1 MTELLNIDYTNKF
14 PPNYINDV
22 NGWSF
27 SSDVINKNIGKL
39 LTLDIEF
46 GSKCS
51 LNCPHCFRKNNF
63 MNKTSELHN
72 EKLSKELSYSELK
85 SILLEA
91 KGLGLKSVKFLGKGE
106 PFESDSLL
114 DLLEFLH
121 QNEIIP
127 LIFTKGHIIGDDNL
141 VKKYFSS
148 YGITNG
154 SQLVKLLKKY
164 NTSILLGFN
173 SFDKDIQNRMV
184 GDGHLSYSNQR
195 TYLEVRNDALQ
206 LLINEG
212 FNQGNPTRL
221 CLATNPVTKENIHEI
236 FNIYKWGRE
245 RNIYVIVTPSM
256 ISGRAQRNYFWKDI
270 TPSPEQLIELYTKI
284 YIYNVEHGIQSL
296 NQIEAE
302 GISGY
307 AGGHPCN
314 QISVG
319 MYLTINGKVFRC
331 PGDEISYFGSVRIN
345 SLKEIWENSENYGR
359 CGLFNCGCP
368 PKWGKS
374 IPNNLFT
381 QVLVNIK
388 KYFGVHNEK

>member
-1 MTELLNIDYTNKF
+1 MIELTNKVYTSKF
-14 PPNYINDV
+14 PSNYVNDV
-22 NGWSF
+22 NGWGF
-27 SSDVINKNIGKL
+27 SSEVIKNNIGKL

-46 GSKCS
+46 GVTCS

-63 MNKTSELHN
+63 MNKSSELHD
-72 EKLSKELSYSELK
+72 EQLSKELSFSELK
-85 SILLEA
+85 NTLLEA
-91 KGLGLKSVKFLGKGE
+91 KSLGLKSVKFLGKGE
-106 PFESDSLL
+106 PFESDRLL
-114 DLLEFLH
+114 DLLEFLN
-121 QNEIIP
+121 QNDIIP
-127 LIFTKGHIIGDDNL
+127 LIFTKGHIIGDDDL
-141 VKKYFSS
+141 VKKYFSKN
-148 YGITNG
+148 GITNG
-154 SQLVKLLKKY
+154 SQLLKLLKKY

-173 SFDKDIQNRMV
+173 SFDKNIQNRMV
-184 GDGHLSYSNQR
+184 GDGHMIYSNKQ
-195 TYLEVRNDALQ
+195 TYFEVRNNTLK
-206 LLINEG
+206 LLIEEG

-284 YIYNVEHGIQSL
+284 YIYNIEHSIQSL
-296 NQIEAE
+296 EQIEEE
-302 GISGY
+302 GISSY

-319 MYLTINGKVFRC
+319 MYLTINGKAFRC
-331 PGDEISYFGSVRIN
+331 PGDEVSYFGSVRQK
-345 SLKEIWENSENYGR
+345 SLKDIWEHSENYGR
-359 CGLFNCGCP
+359 CGSFNCGCP

-381 QVLVNIK
+381 QVLVNLK
-388 KYFGVHNEK
+388 KYCGLNNG